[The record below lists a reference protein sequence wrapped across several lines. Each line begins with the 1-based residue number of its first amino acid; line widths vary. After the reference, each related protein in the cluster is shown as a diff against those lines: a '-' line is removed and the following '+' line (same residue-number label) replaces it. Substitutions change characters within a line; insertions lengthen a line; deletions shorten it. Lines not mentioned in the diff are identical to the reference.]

1 MVTGKV
7 ESGLEESS
15 AGKERPLLPVSVAQV
30 REGATLALRSTVKCK
45 REGDAYRH

>member
-1 MVTGKV
+1 MVTGSKV

-30 REGATLALRSTVKCK
+30 REGVTLALRSTVKMQ
-45 REGDAYRH
+45 EGG